1 MPEKYDLHTHSTA
14 SDGTLAPAELV
25 DRAAAKGVTV
35 LALTDHDTLEGLAA
49 AQTAADSAG
58 LILSPGVEISVTWGG
73 RTIHVVGLW
82 IDRWN
87 EPLGLGLQRLQHYR
101 RHRAEEI
108 GRRLAKEG
116 IEGAFEGAK
125 SLSNGRLVGRTHFA
139 RFLVRRGYAPSEREV
154 FKHYL
159 VKGKP
164 GHVPGDWSSLEQAV
178 GWICGAGGQAV
189 IAHPARYRFS
199 LGKLLRLIGQFKELG
214 GVGIEVVSGSH
225 SADESRLMARYA
237 RENRLLASAGSDF
250 HGPENPWVDLGDLAP
265 LPAGCEPIWR
275 EWGGEFSLAPLPL
288 GPGSRFVQIRGTGA
302 NGVLLIPA
310 DPRPFAE
317 KT

>member
-1 MPEKYDLHTHSTA
+1 MPHKYDLHTHSTA

-25 DRAAAKGVTV
+25 DRAVANGVTV

-49 AQTAADSAG
+49 AQTAADSTG

-82 IDRWN
+82 IDCWN
-87 EPLGLGLQRLQHYR
+87 EPLVLGLQRLLDYR

-125 SLSNGRLVGRTHFA
+125 SFSNGRLVGRTHFA
-139 RFLVRRGYAPSEREV
+139 RFLVRRGYALSEREV

-164 GHVPGDWSSLEQAV
+164 GHVPGDWSSLEEAV

-189 IAHPARYRFS
+189 IAHPARYGFS
-199 LGKLLRLIGQFKELG
+199 RGKLLRLIGQFKELG

-225 SADESRLMARYA
+225 SADDSLLMARYA
-237 RENRLLASAGSDF
+237 RENGLLASAGSDF
-250 HGPENPWVDLGDLAP
+250 HGPENPWVDLGRLAP
-265 LPAGCEPIWR
+265 LPTGCKPIWSDWEGR
-275 EWGGEFSLAPLPL
+275 VSSSAAPA
-288 GPGSRFVQIRGTGA
+288 GSRKQF
-302 NGVLLIPA
+302 
-310 DPRPFAE
+310 RPNSWNRRE
-317 KT
+317 QRVTHSG